1 MNTELFQHYARQVN
15 PLQWEIAMRIET
27 VTSLRP
33 WQIISQDFT
42 LAWATLL
49 ILYYGLNLT
58 AYFYL

>member
-33 WQIISQDFT
+33 WQIS
-42 LAWATLL
+42 LL
-49 ILYYGLNLT
+49 PEQLFLYPVLWL
-58 AYFYL
+58 